1 MKTRILEVVDS
12 RNKKRYFPQ
21 YKFLFWWRKFEN
33 LHGCDVAFDSLFRAK
48 AWLNYNPCKEIIVHE
63 N

>member
-1 MKTRILEVVDS
+1 MKTRIIEVVDS
-12 RNKKRYFPQ
+12 RNKRRYFPQ
-21 YKFLFWWRKFEN
+21 YKFLFWWRNFEN
-33 LHGCDVAFDSLFRAK
+33 LHGSDMAFESLFRAK